1 MEDVSPEVLEWIL
14 ETFGEEPEALS
25 VWSIDEDM
33 VQILYR
39 LSDKVVISDL
49 SWQDDKILEEASLIV
64 RLSTWK
70 PKSILT
76 RRMPD
81 GFVRFA
87 HRSNKILLA
96 PEVRSDQWAAGLLEG
111 WLSDMHGAQ
120 SIPKSRAQRIS
131 GIKRQRDTVTKLIE
145 QANLTKIRSEIDFI
159 DHRLNTA
166 NRRLTGERANY
177 SSSEE

>member
-1 MEDVSPEVLEWIL
+1 
-14 ETFGEEPEALS
+14 
-25 VWSIDEDM
+25 
-33 VQILYR
+33 
-39 LSDKVVISDL
+39 
-49 SWQDDKILEEASLIV
+49 
-64 RLSTWK
+64 
-70 PKSILT
+70 
-76 RRMPD
+76 MPD

>member
-25 VWSIDEDM
+25 VWSVDEDM

-49 SWQDDKILEEASLIV
+49 SWQDDKILEEASLVI

>member
-49 SWQDDKILEEASLIV
+49 SWQDDKILEEASLVI

>member
-49 SWQDDKILEEASLIV
+49 SWQDDKILEEASLVV

-131 GIKRQRDTVTKLIE
+131 GIKRQKDTVTKLIE

>member
-25 VWSIDEDM
+25 VWSVDEDM

-49 SWQDDKILEEASLIV
+49 SWQDDKILEEASLVV

-145 QANLTKIRSEIDFI
+145 QANLTKVRSEIDFI